1 MEETAARPRGFGWRF
16 VAAAIA
22 PFVLASVYLSLTRW
36 PSYRFTA
43 LSDYAGI
50 AVSVL
55 IGAAFIATLPIRT
68 RYRVLALLVYIPG
81 VAALLFY
88 FTLWFIA
95 VVFHDGL

>member
-1 MEETAARPRGFGWRF
+1 MEEIATRPRGFGWRF
-16 VAAAIA
+16 VAAVIA
-22 PFVLASVYLSLTRW
+22 PFVFLSLTRW

-43 LSDYAGI
+43 FSDYAGL

-81 VAALLFY
+81 VAELLFY